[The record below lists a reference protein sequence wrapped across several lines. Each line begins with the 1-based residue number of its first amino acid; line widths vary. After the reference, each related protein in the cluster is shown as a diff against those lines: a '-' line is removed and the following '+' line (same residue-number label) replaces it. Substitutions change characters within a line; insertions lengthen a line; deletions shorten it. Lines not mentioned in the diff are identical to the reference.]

1 MDRPVKVLRLREQ
14 ASVQDHRVQEQKD
27 WLALGRLLLR
37 DQARQEPEQKDLL
50 QWARDRQGQE
60 QDHQAQEPKDR
71 LVRRP
76 LLRQVQE
83 ERDFPLPED
92 CRVRELVLL
101 VQVQKGWPAL
111 GRFLL
116 REQLREP
123 LAVHL
128 QDQEVAQ
135 EVAP

>member
-1 MDRPVKVLRLREQ
+1 M
-14 ASVQDHRVQEQKD
+14 QEQKD
-27 WLALGRLLLR
+27 W
-37 DQARQEPEQKDLL
+37 L

-60 QDHQAQEPKDR
+60 QDHQAQEPKEQ

-76 LLRQVQE
+76 LLRQEQE

-92 CRVRELVLL
+92 CRVREEVLQA
-101 VQVQKGWPAL
+101 QVQKGWPAL
-111 GRFLL
+111 GRLL
-116 REQLREP
+116 LLEQLREP